1 MKDEEQEMDKVL
13 PEFPK
18 LHSYGNKHLRVL
30 MRRAAH
36 LAARIEACPVPSA
49 LAYDEAE
56 LKALT
61 WVFKNFQSRIDHFK
75 LTARR

>member
-13 PEFPK
+13 PE
-18 LHSYGNKHLRVL
+18 LYGNKHLRVL

-61 WVFKNFQSRIDHFK
+61 WVFKNFQSRIDQFK